1 MSTVGTLLLLAA
13 ALQAPSALVIRHG
26 EATATVSVL
35 LTQRGPMV
43 RLEEAL
49 TPLGAALVRGAGD
62 RMRLVA
68 GGAEIDLTLG
78 MAVAKTGGR
87 TEQLAAAP
95 AMLDGKL
102 LVPLSL
108 LTDLLPRVARGFAW
122 DAPRSELRRAGTAV
136 ASTGPPSTATATAVA
151 SAGPPSTASA
161 PPPRRAAPA
170 PGSARPPPRRERT
183 RHVVVVDPGHGGPD
197 RGMRGPIGSRRYH
210 EADITLGVS
219 RRLREALQKRGYG
232 VVMTRTTDTLIALHD
247 RGHIANRAKGSVFV
261 SVHVNAANLRWRRP
275 QDARGFE
282 TYFLSTAK
290 TDDERRV
297 EAMENEA
304 VKYEGEEAVSSDDPL
319 SFILNDM
326 KQNEYLRESSD
337 FAVEVQQ
344 ALASIPHPGVNRGVK
359 QAGFRVLVTAY
370 MPAVLVEIGFGTN
383 AAEVRYLTSAAGQ
396 RAIAEAIAFA
406 TAAYLERLDR
416 RTANGVSPDE

>member
-1 MSTVGTLLLLAA
+1 MTTLGALVWVVAA
-13 ALQAPSALVIRHG
+13 AFQAPPALVIRHG
-26 EATATVSVL
+26 DGVAVVSVM

-49 TPLGAALVRGAGD
+49 TPLGAALVRNGSD
-62 RMRLVA
+62 RFRLVA
-68 GGAEIDLTLG
+68 GGAEIDLSLG
-78 MAVAKTGGR
+78 VAAARAGGR

-95 AMLDGKL
+95 ALFEGKL

-108 LTDLLPRVARGFAW
+108 LTDLLPRVGRGFAW
-122 DAPRSELRRAGTAV
+122 DASLNELRRAGAANATAGP
-136 ASTGPPSTATATAVA
+136 AATPPPSRPRQTSAVPE
-151 SAGPPSTASA
+151 SE
-161 PPPRRAAPA
+161 
-170 PGSARPPPRRERT
+170 RPPPRRERT
-183 RHVVVVDPGHGGPD
+183 PHIVVVDAGHGGPD
-197 RGMRGPIGSRRYH
+197 RGMRGPIGSRRIH
-210 EADITLGVS
+210 EADITLGVA
-219 RRLREALQKRGYG
+219 RRVREALQARGFG
-232 VVMTRTTDTLIALHD
+232 VVMTRTTDTLIALAD

-261 SVHVNAANLRWRRP
+261 SIHVNAANPRWRRP

-297 EAMENEA
+297 EEMENEA

-337 FAVEVQQ
+337 FAAEVQQ
-344 ALASIPHPGVNRGVK
+344 SLAAIPHPGANRGVK

-383 AAEVRYLTSAAGQ
+383 AAEVRYLSSAAGQ
-396 RAIAEAIAFA
+396 RAIAAAIASA

-416 RTANGVSPDE
+416 RTSSGVSPDE

>member
-1 MSTVGTLLLLAA
+1 MSAIGTLLFLAA
-13 ALQAPSALVIRHG
+13 AFQGPSTLVIRHG
-26 EATATVSVL
+26 EATVSVSVM

-43 RLEEAL
+43 RLEDAL
-49 TPLGAALVRGAGD
+49 APLGAALVRGAGD
-62 RMRLVA
+62 RFRLVA

-78 MAVAKTGGR
+78 LAVVKAGAR

-95 AMLDGKL
+95 AMFEGKL

-108 LTDLLPRVARGFAW
+108 LTDLLPRVSRGYAW
-122 DAPRSELRRAGTAV
+122 DAPRRELRRAVT
-136 ASTGPPSTATATAVA
+136 TGVSDA
-151 SAGPPSTASA
+151 PPSTAS
-161 PPPRRAAPA
+161 PPRRAAPA
-170 PGSARPPPRRERT
+170 PDRERPPPRRERT
-183 RHVVVVDPGHGGPD
+183 PHVVVVDPGHGGPD

-219 RRLREALQKRGYG
+219 RRLRAALQKRGFG

-261 SVHVNAANLRWRRP
+261 SVHVNAANPRWRRP

-297 EAMENEA
+297 EEMENEA
-304 VKYEGEEAVSSDDPL
+304 VKYEGEESVSSDDPL

-337 FAVEVQQ
+337 FAMEVQQ
-344 ALASIPHPGVNRGVK
+344 ALAAMPHPGVNRGVK

-396 RAIAEAIAFA
+396 HAIAEAIATA
-406 TAAYLERLDR
+406 TAAYLARLDR

>member
-1 MSTVGTLLLLAA
+1 MTTIGALAWVVAA
-13 ALQAPSALVIRHG
+13 AFQAPAALVIRHG
-26 EATATVSVL
+26 DQVAPVSIM

-49 TPLGAALVRGAGD
+49 TPLGAALVRNGND
-62 RMRLVA
+62 RFRLVA
-68 GGAEIDLTLG
+68 GGAEIDLSLG
-78 MAVAKTGGR
+78 VAAARTGGR

-95 AMLDGKL
+95 AMFEGKL

-108 LTDLLPRVARGFAW
+108 LTDLLPRVGRGFAW
-122 DAPRSELRRAGTAV
+122 DASRNELRRAV
-136 ASTGPPSTATATAVA
+136 AA
-151 SAGPPSTASA
+151 SASVEPAAT
-161 PPPRRAAPA
+161 PPPARPRQATVAPE
-170 PGSARPPPRRERT
+170 SERPPPRRERT
-183 RHVVVVDPGHGGPD
+183 AHVVVVDPGHGGPD
-197 RGMRGPIGSRRYH
+197 RGMRGPIGSRRIH

-219 RRLREALQKRGYG
+219 RRLREALQSRGLG
-232 VVMTRTTDTLIALHD
+232 VVMTRTTDTLIALAD

-261 SVHVNAANLRWRRP
+261 SIHVNAANPRWRRP

-297 EAMENEA
+297 EEMENEA
-304 VKYEGEEAVSSDDPL
+304 VKYEGEEAVSGDDPL

-337 FAVEVQQ
+337 FAAEVQRS
-344 ALASIPHPGVNRGVK
+344 LAAIPHPGANRGVK

-383 AAEVRYLTSAAGQ
+383 AAEVRYLSSPAGQ
-396 RAIAEAIAFA
+396 RAIADAIATA
-406 TAAYLERLDR
+406 IAAYLERLDR
-416 RTANGVSPDE
+416 RTANGVSPDA